1 MTKSKK
7 GSLGYT
13 LTELL
18 VVIGILAVL
27 CAIAI
32 PSIITISRALKFRQ
46 RNDYAKTIFLAAQEN
61 LTEMRSDGS
70 LKMIWD
76 CIENNYGAGNE
87 PHVSGCSDFP
97 AETWTDQYFYVTTDE
112 TALYSLVLPVNSVE
126 STLRNQQ
133 VIIEFNRYNGNVYAV
148 FYSEEEED
156 IFSLYKTAP
165 GLPRNDAAARR
176 SMMLGYYDGSGLANQ
191 ELELEQ
197 TKAELEYV
205 NGEEGVIKVRI
216 PMPDEFYGKFDE
228 FMSAL
233 SVELTITGDTS
244 NGSITIPIKTAEDP
258 NIETAST
265 YNMALTADATKSGNE
280 PYLDIDGKTVVVEY
294 ILDSLATG
302 GSFADKV
309 IADEN
314 VTSLTQVKNEAGF
327 IILPGENVTVT
338 ANVSFTA
345 ENTVVEVESGILPG
359 INPLFEYLEPSMSPN
374 TYVLAVSNGRN
385 LQNLNVIAPSVAS
398 RVEAVTFTADVNW
411 NETVKYYNDAYGKIS
426 SGESSE
432 TEGRTTTD
440 KLYSNTDEAPARC
453 LPYFVPISNDAL
465 FGSATFT
472 YGTVGTIPTMQ
483 DTHDAYASGGN
494 IRAVDHADIV
504 GNGNRV
510 IGLNIDATKY
520 ADQTAFALGEGYY
533 VSNNYTDANGTTV
546 TNNQDVNYYF
556 TGLFAYANTQIDG
569 LKIVNSVVKGH
580 PFATNVATA
589 TGSLLGASGFNS
601 LITNCGVYIDKN
613 AADYQPTQFIPTE
626 YKKDDA
632 QTWYGVSGEGAV
644 GGLVG
649 YAKSHRT
656 ASGDLTD
663 DTSELAFSDCFAAVP
678 VSGNMRSS
686 ESVLHGFTNGV
697 GGFIGN
703 SNLTNFYN
711 CYSSGNVY
719 ATGCYVREARHREN
733 SMDNGFISGIINQIL
748 PSNVLLNEMLKYDG
762 YYSTGA
768 GGFVGTSHGTR
779 YTNCFTTGDV
789 NGTGKANAGA
799 GGFVGVMCYDE
810 RFVYEADNTSKTI
823 RQLTV
828 FDSCYSTGKATI
840 NNDQKENFSG
850 ANARIFKYD
859 GSFYADYYELL
870 APYHAQ
876 YGKAP
881 AYPSATNDN
890 MSYSDNGAYYIYK
903 DSYYLSR
910 NYSGDE
916 GINTSSVDCA
926 SPASYDMLA
935 NIHTKHADEDWLKQ
949 RVNHLGGYRIGL
961 LTEWLNGIRGVVISN
976 DYRATYEEFFDA
988 KTQLFSGS
996 VSDFLNLNEAVNR
1009 FIRNTILAG
1018 KPDQYWTSVLTG
1030 VYKTQLFEGFSRAD
1044 WTYASSASTHP
1055 YRLNGGT
1062 YPFSRFNGMVY
1073 YGDWPSRPLTCGI
1086 GYYEKYDVDGKD
1098 SYGIFLDGEES
1109 STIQNRTVVSDGYAI
1124 MTANKG
1130 DTVTVQVEGA
1140 ASSHS
1145 LTSKM
1150 MEDYVSNGKT
1160 YTVFPLTMKIME
1172 EAAAAVKVDN
1182 FYVRISVKVKTENG
1196 DEQNYILYFNPNA
1209 AKTNLNP
1216 VYGNSTTDPV
1226 DAVPDQILIRSAR
1239 QLAALGSASHSWGE
1253 GYNYVQ
1259 EMNIDFASYTASSYK
1274 ETGAAAA
1281 ICTAIAD
1288 ADPIGTTEQPFN
1300 ASYNGKIDAQ
1310 SKAAVTRTVQT
1321 GDTVKTDSLF
1331 GVIGETGSVQN
1342 LIVNAGIAGKTV
1354 TMGSNNADAVGIVA
1368 NVVNGTLNE
1377 IDLMLAGPVTVT
1389 AKENAGLLAGK
1400 LGGTLK
1406 NSDVISETTAAV
1418 QATNAGGAVG
1428 ASEGATTITG
1438 CTINFTKPLSLT
1450 GTHCGGFVGSG
1461 IGSAENVTVTLN
1473 GLTANVGANGFA
1485 GGFAG
1490 ILSGTTAEGGTIQKS
1505 TVTSCAV
1512 TLNGTTKTAVSE
1524 GATSGNGSI
1533 LGGFAGSVENAAI
1546 TASSVT
1552 LSDRATLEAPMAAG
1566 FVGKTAT
1573 DAEIQ
1578 NTQANVR
1585 GNITGTN
1592 SAAGFAG
1599 TMESGSS
1606 FSLCN
1611 ANIAGVVTAP
1621 NAAGFAVNAG
1631 GSISNCLTVLNSGTI
1646 KGNTT
1651 AAGFAGTVTGSVYLS
1666 SGVAGSGTITAP
1678 TAAGFAGTISGKVSA
1693 SRVTP
1698 ASAQTSAAYVN
1709 SGGYGKLCITG
1720 TTAAAGFAN
1729 TVEAAASVQNC
1740 DALGTI
1746 SGAAVSGF
1754 AGTNAGTIDGCMANV
1769 VVSGGV
1775 PFVTSNS
1782 GTISFCYG
1790 WFRDGSKETSLE
1802 NFKVPGTCRSSY
1814 FADLDVPVAEEG
1826 GSNSVLVYDSKG
1838 AVTAKSASELLKT
1851 EALDTLNGSSGKWRD
1866 GKTFKAYPF
1875 STTLTGKG
1883 YPFPMLRA
1891 HSGDWVVTPQYAFGV
1906 IYYEQDNNGN
1916 LSFHAVDLSDPEQT
1930 VEKKSLSVDWKENN
1944 ANSDISTAGYAIFCK
1959 NVGDVWVVQD
1969 GKQVSNGI
1977 GNTNLETL
1985 AAAFKTRSGAK
1996 ETYNVYPLTAEGV
2009 LNVCG
2014 ANENIVYEPDEGEG
2028 SGEGDVAYTGVRL
2041 VTWYADAF
2049 NVKDN
2054 TYTIRTGEQFS
2065 NIREMFDQKFEQTHK
2080 VTLPEGYKPMESFSG
2095 TFNGNGC
2102 TISAGTISCLINEVS
2117 GNITGMNLTATNATG
2132 SIFGT
2137 VAEKGTVTDSTISV
2151 GTTNS
2156 SLIDTVSGTVKNS
2169 FIYVTTANV
2178 SSDVT
2183 KFGVVASEVTSTGKL
2198 LGNTV
2203 VDDVAHLTPV
2213 KVTGKGNATIGGIAA
2228 VNNGTI
2234 SGGYSNVSIDY
2245 TAVENGSAIIGGV
2258 VGANTG
2264 SIAGVSATSQSAFA
2278 TIAYTQNGTDSATI
2292 GGLVGQMAGG
2302 HVSDINVSAS
2312 VNLIQSKTAS
2322 TGSYFIGGLVGQ
2334 MDGGLVGKIQPDQV
2348 DQTEKVVSNINVS
2361 GSVTLSDS
2369 TENGTGT
2376 SYTVGGAIGRDNS
2389 TVSNR
2394 SMISAVTSTVTV
2406 DRGWADTDASQTG
2419 CQDMGNG
2426 PVGMFVGYVSSG
2438 SFVNCSSDVE
2448 SNTTYQFLGQ
2458 VAAVRSELPPADSYG
2473 LWFSHAESDADKYS
2487 DKVEQNTDL
2496 DDYAENKGFDISW
2509 NGGDSYLNCNA
2520 QLTNCTFKYGNV
2532 QYTQA
2537 IDVKYFYQG
2546 QKTTEAG
2553 GDQLVKAEMTIS
2565 YDQGSTVKYSDLYKG
2580 NNPVQNQETQYYYKL
2595 SDNSYKP
2602 VTVTVSKNG
2611 NSNRYTYQL
2620 EYDNGNG
2627 TYATFL
2633 TKNNVRDRNSTITDD
2648 NGQEITLYKGTST
2661 LSDGMYVITN
2671 STGTIMFNGRNSSNA
2686 ESLNLNNPDS
2696 WTRWTKTGNTW
2707 KSGDNT
2713 YLYLYKSVNGYYN
2726 YLVYTSA
2733 EEITVSKYG
2742 NGFSLWGYNRYLSY
2756 NGSYFSLAN
2765 NPSEIGLWK
2774 VVQKDDVYA
2783 CVFTIAPDVTETL
2796 CVVMKDNKVVTLP
2809 LATAALYAEETPL
2822 SADETT
2828 NSSGTLAGG
2837 ETGNT
2842 EA

>member
-1 MTKSKK
+1 MWIETSEKGQIDMRKRLVEKLTKSKK

-70 LKMIWD
+70 LKMIGD
-76 CIENNYGAGNE
+76 CIENNYVAGNE
-87 PHVSGCSDFP
+87 PHVSGCSNFP
-97 AETWTDQYFYVTTDE
+97 AETWTDQYFYVTTDD

-156 IFSLYKTAP
+156 IFGKYTSPA

-205 NGEEGVIKVRI
+205 NGEEGIIKVKV

-244 NGSITIPIKTAEDP
+244 GGSIDIPIKTAEDP
-258 NIETAST
+258 NIETAGT
-265 YNMALTADATKSGNE
+265 YNMAFTANATKAGNE

-314 VTSLTQVKNEAGF
+314 VTSLTQVKNETGF

-411 NETVKYYNDAYGKIS
+411 NETVKYYNNAYGKIS
-426 SGESSE
+426 GGESSK
-432 TEGRTTTD
+432 TEGSTTTD
-440 KLYSNTDEAPARC
+440 KLYSNTMEAPARC

-510 IGLNIDATKY
+510 IGLNIDATQY
-520 ADQTAFALGEGYY
+520 AAQTAFELSNGYY

-546 TNNQDVNYYF
+546 TNNQKVNYYF
-556 TGLFAYANTQIDG
+556 TGLFAYANTQIDN

-580 PFATNVATA
+580 PFAENVATA

-613 AADYQPTQFIPTE
+613 AADYQPTQFIPME

-686 ESVLHGFTNGV
+686 DSVLHGFTNGV

-711 CYSSGNVY
+711 CYSSGNVF

-789 NGTGKANAGA
+789 NGTGKAIAGA

-810 RFVYEADNTSKTI
+810 RFVYKADNTSKTI

-870 APYHAQ
+870 APYCARSENTQ
-876 YGKAP
+876 NKAP

-890 MSYSDNGAYYIYK
+890 MSYRDNGAYYIYK

-935 NIHTKHADEDWLKQ
+935 NIHAKHADEDWLDQ
-949 RVNHLGGYRIGL
+949 RVEHLGGYRVGY
-961 LTEWLNGIRGVVISN
+961 LTKWLEGALGVTISEE
-976 DYRATYEEFFDA
+976 YRATYEEFFDA
-988 KTQLFSGS
+988 KTQLFPGS
-996 VSDFLNLNEAVNR
+996 LSNEIVNS
-1009 FIRNTILAG
+1009 FIRNGILAS
-1018 KPDQYWTSVLTG
+1018 KPDQYWTNVLTE
-1030 VYKTQLFEGFSRAD
+1030 VYKKQLKEGFSRAD

-1062 YPFSRFNGMVY
+1062 YPFSRFNGMIY

-1124 MTANKG
+1124 MTANQG
-1130 DTVTVQVEGA
+1130 DKVNVKVEGA
-1140 ASSHS
+1140 ASSHN

-1160 YTVFPLTMKIME
+1160 YTVFPLTKEIME
-1172 EAAAAVKVDN
+1172 EAAEAVKADN
-1182 FYVRISVKVKTENG
+1182 FYVKISVKVTTTDNKSEN
-1196 DEQNYILYFNPNA
+1196 YTLYVNPNT

-1216 VYGNSTTDPV
+1216 VYGTSAIDPV

-1239 QLAALGSASHSWGE
+1239 QLAALGSASHSWDE

-1259 EMNIDFASYTASSYK
+1259 EMNIDFDSYTASSY
-1274 ETGAAAA
+1274 GADAAA

-1288 ADPIGTTEQPFN
+1288 AEPIGTTKQPFN

-1321 GDTVKTDSLF
+1321 GDTVKTDALF
-1331 GVIGETGSVQN
+1331 GVIGETGLVQN
-1342 LIVNAGIAGKTV
+1342 LIVNAGIAGTPETTV
-1354 TMGSNNADAVGIVA
+1354 TMGSADADAVGIVA

-1400 LGGTLK
+1400 LGGTLT

-1461 IGSAENVTVTLN
+1461 TGSSENVTVTLN
-1473 GLTANVGANGFA
+1473 GLTVTADANGFA
-1485 GGFAG
+1485 GGYSG
-1490 ILSGTTAEGGTIQKS
+1490 ILSGITAEDSTTQKS

-1512 TLNGTTKTAVSE
+1512 TLNGATKTAVSE

-1533 LGGFAGSVENAAI
+1533 LGGFAGSVKNAVI
-1546 TASSVT
+1546 TASSAT

-1573 DAEIQ
+1573 DAEMQ
-1578 NTQANVR
+1578 NSKADVR
-1585 GNITGTN
+1585 GKITGTV

-1599 TMESGSS
+1599 SMESGST

-1611 ANIAGVVTAP
+1611 ANIAGTVTAP

-1651 AAGFAGTVTGSVYLS
+1651 AAGFAGTVTGSVYS
-1666 SGVAGSGTITAP
+1666 NSGVSGVDSSGTITAP

-1698 ASAQTSAAYVN
+1698 ASAQTSAAYAKT
-1709 SGGYGKLCITG
+1709 GYYGLKITG

-1746 SGAAVSGF
+1746 SAPSSSCF

-1782 GTISFCYG
+1782 GTISYCYG
-1790 WFRDGSKETSLE
+1790 WFRDGSDKTNLET
-1802 NFKVPGTCRSSY
+1802 FKVPGTCRSSY
-1814 FADLDVPVAEEG
+1814 FADLDVPVAEDSAE
-1826 GSNSVLVYDSKG
+1826 SVLVYKPDGSTQQIK
-1838 AVTAKSASELLKT
+1838 AAELEKDETLTA
-1851 EALDTLNGSSGKWRD
+1851 LNINGGKWRA

-1875 STTLTGKG
+1875 STSLTGKG

-1906 IYYEQDNNGN
+1906 LYYEQDNNGN
-1916 LSFHAVDLSDPEQT
+1916 LMKIHAVDLSDHNQT
-1930 VEKKSLSVDWKENN
+1930 VEEVQLDINWSTEAD
-1944 ANSDISTAGYAIFCK
+1944 SDDITAGYAIFCK
-1959 NVGDVWVVQD
+1959 NVGDVWVMNEK
-1969 GKQVSNGI
+1969 GEQVSNWMGT
-1977 GNTNLETL
+1977 TNLGTVAE
-1985 AAAFKTRSGAK
+1985 AFNKESKAK
-1996 ETYNVYPLTAEGV
+1996 AVYDVYPLAAEGV

-2014 ANENIVYEPDEGEG
+2014 ANENIVYEPDKGEG
-2028 SGEGDVAYTGVRL
+2028 STEEDVAYTGVRL

-2049 NVKDN
+2049 DVKDN

-2065 NIREMFDQKFEQTHK
+2065 NIRKMPKANFNQTHK
-2080 VTLPEGYKPMESFSG
+2080 VTLPSDYSPMDMEPFSG

-2102 TISAGTISCLINEVS
+2102 TISAGTISGLIDNVS
-2117 GNITGMNLTATNATG
+2117 GIITKMNVTATNATG

-2137 VAEKGTVTDSTISV
+2137 V
-2151 GTTNS
+2151 
-2156 SLIDTVSGTVKNS
+2156 SGTVQNS

-2198 LGNTV
+2198 LGNIVAAGATV
-2203 VDDVAHLTPV
+2203 ATTVN
-2213 KVTGKGNATIGGIAA
+2213 VTDTGNATIGGVAA

-2234 SGGYSNVSIDY
+2234 SGGLSNVSIVY
-2245 TAVENGSAIIGGV
+2245 TAANGNVVIGGV
-2258 VGANTG
+2258 AGVNTG
-2264 SIAGVSATSQSAFA
+2264 SISGTSDERMSAYA
-2278 TIAYTQNGTDSATI
+2278 TIAYTQSGTDSATI
-2292 GGLVGQMAGG
+2292 GGLVGR
-2302 HVSDINVSAS
+2302 
-2312 VNLIQSKTAS
+2312 
-2322 TGSYFIGGLVGQ
+2322 
-2334 MDGGLVGKIQPDQV
+2334 MDGGS
-2348 DQTEKVVSNINVS
+2348 VSNINVS
-2361 GSVTLSDS
+2361 GSVTLSNG
-2369 TENGTGT
+2369 TENGTGTGT
-2376 SYTVGGAIGRDNS
+2376 SYTVGGAIGKENAAGS
-2389 TVSNR
+2389 YTN
-2394 SMISAVTSTVTV
+2394 VTSTVAV
-2406 DRGWADTDASQTG
+2406 NRGWADTDANQTG

-2426 PVGMFVGYVSSG
+2426 PVGMFVGYVNSG
-2438 SFVNCSSDVE
+2438 SFTDCSSE
-2448 SNTTYQFLGQ
+2448 AANETYQFLGQ
-2458 VAAVRSELPPADSYG
+2458 VAVSTYDLDPIVSQNKF
-2473 LWFSHAESDADKYS
+2473 WFTHKENNAGGTFTEG
-2487 DKVEQNTDL
+2487 VGEGTDL
-2496 DDYAENKGFDISW
+2496 KSYAGNKGFKVWQESVP
-2509 NGGDSYLNCNA
+2509 YLNCNA
-2520 QLTNCTFKYGNV
+2520 KLDNCTFVYGENT
-2532 QYTQA
+2532 YTQA

-2546 QKTTEAG
+2546 QKTMEAG
-2553 GDQLVKAEMTIS
+2553 GDQLVKAEMETTYQKSQNVTYKDLYDGTGTKETDYYYRLSDTDYRRVYVNVQYNSWLRLYTYELLYRKDDGTYETILTNTTWDRNNTIS
-2565 YDQGSTVKYSDLYKG
+2565 G
-2580 NNPVQNQETQYYYKL
+2580 
-2595 SDNSYKP
+2595 
-2602 VTVTVSKNG
+2602 
-2611 NSNRYTYQL
+2611 
-2620 EYDNGNG
+2620 
-2627 TYATFL
+2627 
-2633 TKNNVRDRNSTITDD
+2633 
-2648 NGQEITLYKGTST
+2648 ITLYKGTST
-2661 LSDGMYVITN
+2661 LSDGTYVITN
-2671 STGTIMFNGRNSSNA
+2671 SDGTIMFNGSNSSNA
-2686 ESLNLNNPDS
+2686 KSLILNNPGS

-2707 KSGDNT
+2707 KYGDNT
-2713 YLYLYKSVNGYYN
+2713 YLCLSKNE
-2726 YLVYTSA
+2726 LVGNKAT
-2733 EEITVSKYG
+2733 ITVSEYG
-2742 NGFSLWGYNRYLSY
+2742 NGFSLKGNRYLRYSG
-2756 NGSYFSLAN
+2756 NSFS
-2765 NPSEIGLWK
+2765 STDKQREIGLWK

-2796 CVVMKDNKVVTLP
+2796 CVVMKGNEIVTLP
-2809 LATAALYAEETPL
+2809 PATAALYAVETPL

-2828 NSSGTLAGG
+2828 PSSGTLAGG
-2837 ETGNT
+2837 ETGNS